1 MKAIRRFYRNNRIYC
16 ILMLF
21 SLICLGIMG
30 YTLGNYFLNQFKGDV
45 YGERLYNIEKYDLE
59 AEKKTIEGFFKE
71 NKKIKDVNVTITG
84 KIFYVMID
92 ADPAFSNEEIQT
104 LCTTSL
110 EKMNQ
115 DTLKYIDLQ
124 YIVRRE
130 GFVPY
135 TGSKSSINTVITW
148 SNYKFEKEEKDS

>member
-21 SLICLGIMG
+21 SLVCLGIMG
-30 YTLGNYFLNQFKGDV
+30 YVLGDYFVNQFKGDV
-45 YGERLYNIEKYDLE
+45 YGERLYDIEKYDFE
-59 AEKKTIEGFFKE
+59 AEKKIIEEFFKT
-71 NKKIKDVNVTITG
+71 NKKVKDVKVTITG

-92 ADPAFSNEEIQT
+92 TDPTFSNEEIQT

-110 EKMNQ
+110 EKMTPE
-115 DTLKYIDLQ
+115 TLKYIDLQ

-135 TGSKSSINTVITW
+135 TGSKSSINTVISW
-148 SNYKFEKEEKDS
+148 SNYKFEKEEKTA